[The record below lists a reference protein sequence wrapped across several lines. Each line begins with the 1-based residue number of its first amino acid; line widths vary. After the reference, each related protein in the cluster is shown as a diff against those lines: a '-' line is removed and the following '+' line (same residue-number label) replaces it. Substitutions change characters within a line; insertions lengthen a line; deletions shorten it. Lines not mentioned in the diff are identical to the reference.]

1 MTVPFAAGCL
11 EANSEQAV
19 QAETVTESETETPV
33 ENAESRRD
41 AVQCYADGVRS
52 FEDGRALL
60 FDGNAALDGGDDRAA
75 ADAFERAGTAFG
87 DALAEFEQAFEIL
100 SWLDL
105 DDRDEQAAVT
115 ILEDAGQRT
124 IHHGE
129 AAENLQEV
137 AVRRTETGSG
147 DGEDRLEAAREALD
161 DANDYPIRD
170 ASRLAAA
177 LSVGDE

>member
-1 MTVPFAAGCL
+1 MTVPFVAGCL
-11 EANSEQAV
+11 ETSSEQAV
-19 QAETVTESETETPV
+19 QAETETPV
-33 ENAESRRD
+33 EHAESRRD

-60 FDGNAALDGGDDRAA
+60 FDGNAALDEGDDRAA
-75 ADAFERAGTAFG
+75 AEAFDRAGTAFD
-87 DALAEFEQAFEIL
+87 DALAEFEQAFEIV
-100 SWLDL
+100 SWLGL
-105 DDRDEQAAVT
+105 DDPDERAAVT

-147 DGEDRLEAAREALD
+147 DGEDRLEAAREELD
-161 DANDYPIRD
+161 DANDHPIRD
-170 ASRLAAA
+170 ASRLAVA
-177 LSVGDE
+177 LSVDDE